1 MWLASAT
8 RINARYRLTALATDT
23 PEQRRTAG
31 DGRRGEHRE
40 FLREER
46 LRVYRLVHDGEHE
59 TDERCTCAEATKRAD
74 PIAGDTDAGETR
86 RVDVLST
93 ACGRRLMTVLGS
105 SNQTWASTTSVI
117 SEARV
122 MTKYGRKA

>member
-1 MWLASAT
+1 MAAAVSTASSS
-8 RINARYRLTALATDT
+8 ARSACGFIDSYMTANM
-23 PEQRRTAG
+23 RRTNAAP
-31 DGRRGEHRE
+31 
-40 FLREER
+40 
-46 LRVYRLVHDGEHE
+46 VP
-59 TDERCTCAEATKRAD
+59 EATKRAD

-86 RVDVLST
+86 RGGVLST
-93 ACGRRLMTVLGS
+93 AFGRRLMTVLGS